1 MPIPLEAEERREVLL
16 LFLPLLPHSLAAEE
30 AETDDD
36 NDGGELEHFAS
47 GLCLAAFELPSRTT
61 RWAFTLLELELLLP
75 PLLLAAA
82 IKSHMMEALEA
93 RERTQKVIEWKR
105 SGEEKVPKEFTLL
118 KR

>member
-16 LFLPLLPHSLAAEE
+16 LFLPLLPHSLTAEE

-36 NDGGELEHFAS
+36 DDGGELEHFES

-105 SGEEKVPKEFTLL
+105 EEKVPKEFTLL